1 MAETVTLKDQVRRK
15 LRVTWSDPET
25 DARIDTD
32 IIPTADADLRF
43 KIGIPDDATFDFS
56 APGTENKLFLAH
68 CYYQWND
75 AEDEFE
81 GNYAADLAH
90 ARRKW
95 EVLQHAQE
103 EAASA
108 DV

>member
-1 MAETVTLKDQVRRK
+1 MADLKEQVRRK
-15 LRVTWSDPET
+15 LRVTWDDKEAT
-25 DARIDTD
+25 EGRIDSD

-43 KIGIPDDATFDFS
+43 KIGIPVDMPFDFS
-56 APGTENKLFLAH
+56 KPGTENKLFLAH

-81 GNYAADLAH
+81 SNYAADLAH

-95 EVLQHAQE
+95 EVSQYAETQE
-103 EAASA
+103 PSS

>member
-1 MAETVTLKDQVRRK
+1 MADLKEQVRRK
-15 LRVTWSDPET
+15 LRVTWEGDEAT
-25 DARIDTD
+25 EDRIDTD

-43 KIGIPDDATFDFS
+43 KIGIPDDVSFDFS
-56 APGTENKLFLAH
+56 KPGIENKLFLNH

-81 GNYAADLAH
+81 GNYASDLAQ

-95 EVLQHAQE
+95 EVTQYAQE
-103 EAASA
+103 QGSSS